1 MLKSIL
7 ILIILTFFLGTGA
20 WLFFIWAV
28 KKGSFDDME
37 GPKYRMLDDDDEVQ
51 PGDSNRQNKT
61 GSDISKP

>member
-7 ILIILTFFLGTGA
+7 ILIILSFFLGTAA

-37 GPKYRMLDDDDEVQ
+37 GPKYRMLEDDDEIAD
-51 PGDSNRQNKT
+51 PGQDTDTGNNKSN
-61 GSDISKP
+61 S